1 MKILESTHLCYH
13 EVISVVITNCCR
25 NGKRSHHGVMASWL
39 TYAVSRSWLG
49 IFHMVDVVSYKM
61 FAMVVPHKKE
71 DGRETIVDQR
81 NVDIGK
87 AADAIVQTEYMYVYE
102 ELSTKIRSINLL
114 KFRGRCFLNVK
125 HVKDCAQKL
134 GISSS
139 YVRLITTV
147 I

>member
-1 MKILESTHLCYH
+1 MKLFLWLLQIVAEM
-13 EVISVVITNCCR
+13 VR
-25 NGKRSHHGVMASWL
+25 NLVMALWL
-39 TYAVSRSWLG
+39 THTVSRSWLG

-61 FAMVVPHKKE
+61 FAMIVACKKE

-87 AADAIVQTEYMYVYE
+87 AADAVVQTECVYE
-102 ELSTKIRSINLL
+102 ELSTKIRSVNLL

-125 HVKDCAQKL
+125 QVKNCAQKL

-139 YVRLITTV
+139 CVRSITT
-147 I
+147 II

>member
-1 MKILESTHLCYH
+1 
-13 EVISVVITNCCR
+13 
-25 NGKRSHHGVMASWL
+25 
-39 TYAVSRSWLG
+39 
-49 IFHMVDVVSYKM
+49 MVDVVSYKM
-61 FAMVVPHKKE
+61 FAMVVPCKKE

-87 AADAIVQTEYMYVYE
+87 AADAVVQTEYVYE
-102 ELSTKIRSINLL
+102 ELSTKIRSVNLL

-125 HVKDCAQKL
+125 QVKDCAQKL

-139 YVRLITTV
+139 YFRSITTV